1 MGIILFS
8 IPFFFALMGVEL
20 AYAAL
25 ARRRLFRLN
34 DSIADLSCGILS
46 QVSGVFS
53 RLFAIGIYVWA
64 WRHLAVQRWLAEIP
78 SWADGAPFARAGA
91 FPWLAV
97 HARALAGW
105 TAAFLLV
112 DLAYYCSH
120 RLSHEINVLWAGHV
134 VHHSSEEYNLAVALR
149 QSSLHGLFTWVFYL
163 PLALIGIPPV
173 MYVTSYALNLLYQF
187 WIHTR
192 AVGRLGWLTE
202 LVMNT
207 PSHHRVHHG
216 RNPKYL
222 DRNHAGVLIVWD
234 RLFGT
239 FQAEEEEP
247 VYGITRP
254 LRSWNPLWAN
264 LHGFVEIVRDARRAG
279 SWRDRLMVVFGP
291 PGWRAAAEGGPQ
303 PPPEVTAE
311 TAETWD
317 PVVPVGLAAYGF
329 AQFAAALAA
338 SLVLLLNAA
347 TMPPAHVAA
356 AGFYVAISLAGVGG
370 VFESAR
376 WAGPIE
382 TARLLV
388 LGAACAVLGWT
399 GALPVSA
406 AAGGVAFCAVSLAWF
421 IPRRGALTETE
432 LAPIM

>member
-8 IPFFFALMGVEL
+8 VPFFFTLMGVEL
-20 AYAAL
+20 AYAAWT
-25 ARRRLFRLN
+25 RRRLFRLN

-53 RLFAIGIYVWA
+53 KLFAIGIYA
-64 WRHLAVQRWLAEIP
+64 WVFRHLAAQRWTALPA
-78 SWADGAPFARAGA
+78 WTDGAPFVRADA
-91 FPWLAV
+91 FPWFAVNGRELAS
-97 HARALAGW
+97 W
-105 TAAFLLV
+105 TAAFVLV
-112 DLAYYCSH
+112 DLAYYWSH

-149 QSSLHGLFTWVFYL
+149 QSSLHGLFTWVFYV
-163 PLALIGIPPV
+163 PLALAGIPPV

-192 AVGRLGWLTE
+192 AVGRMGWLTE
-202 LVMNT
+202 RVMNT

-216 RNPKYL
+216 RNPRYL

-247 VYGITRP
+247 VYGITKP

-264 LHGFVEIVRDARRAG
+264 VHGFVEIVRDARRTG
-279 SWRDRLMVVFGP
+279 SWRDRLMYVFGP
-291 PGWRAAAEGGPQ
+291 PGWRSGSEGGPV
-303 PPPEVTAE
+303 PAPEVTAE

-317 PVVPVGLAAYGF
+317 PAVPAGLAAYGF
-329 AQFAAALAA
+329 AQFAAALAG
-338 SLVLLLNAA
+338 SLELLTHVQ
-347 TMPPAHVAA
+347 TMPMAHVAA
-356 AGFYVAISLAGVGG
+356 GAFYVAISLAGVGG
-370 VFESAR
+370 VFESAK

-388 LGAACAVLGWT
+388 LGAACAIVGWT
-399 GALPVSA
+399 GAIPASA
-406 AAGGVAFCAVSLAWF
+406 AVAGVAFCAASLAWF
-421 IPRRGALTETE
+421 LPRRAALTETE

>member
-8 IPFFFALMGVEL
+8 IPFFFVLMGVEL

-25 ARRRLFRLN
+25 SRRRLFRLN

-53 RLFAIGIYVWA
+53 KLFAIGIYVWV
-64 WRHLAVQRWLAEIP
+64 WRHLAAQRWASLPA
-78 SWADGAPFARAGA
+78 WVDGAPFAHAEA
-91 FPWLAV
+91 FPWVSVHPRELAS
-97 HARALAGW
+97 W
-105 TAAFLLV
+105 TAVFVLV
-112 DLAYYCSH
+112 DLAYYWSH

-149 QSSLHGLFTWVFYL
+149 QSSIHGLFTWVFYV
-163 PLALIGIPPV
+163 PLALVGIPPV

-192 AVGRLGWLTE
+192 AVGRMGWATE

-247 VYGITRP
+247 VYGITKP
-254 LRSWNPLWAN
+254 LQSWNPLWAN
-264 LHGFVEIVRDARRAG
+264 VHGFVEIFGDAWRSR
-279 SWRDRLMVVFGP
+279 SWRDRLMFVFGP
-291 PGWRAAAEGGPQ
+291 PGWRPAAAGGPM
-303 PPPEVTAE
+303 PPPDVTAQ

-317 PVVPVGLAAYGF
+317 PVVPAGLAAYGF
-329 AQFAAALAA
+329 AQFGAALAGSFA
-338 SLVLLLNAA
+338 LLLNAER
-347 TMPPAHVAA
+347 MPTAHVAA

-370 VFESAR
+370 VFESAK

-388 LGAACAVLGWT
+388 LGGACAVLGWM
-399 GALPVSA
+399 GPLPVSA
-406 AAGGVAFCAVSLAWF
+406 AAAGVAFCGVSLAWF
-421 IPRRGALTETE
+421 LPRRGALTETE